1 MPAKNQNVVFVV
13 LLFVLLLE
21 QVQTVVVNRAKRSR
35 VCVSVMYPSAYKR
48 YKIPKSTILLF
59 IETSENYKIFSYYTL
74 CDKTFD
80 YTALTVSRD
89 L

>member
-1 MPAKNQNVVFVV
+1 MFVEKLVVV
-13 LLFVLLLE
+13 LLFVLLFE
-21 QVQTVVVNRAKRSR
+21 QLQTVVDNRAKNSR

-74 CDKTFD
+74 CDKTSD
-80 YTALTVSRD
+80 YTALTVLRSI
-89 L
+89 